1 MPKET
6 TGWFTQQLTIDGTD
20 FDTVCKEL
28 MRICSEQ
35 GFKIRE
41 ESKAEISNGFKA
53 IYGSRFIA
61 FIVSLIPYVGKH
73 FPSGKR
79 LFLETIISRQ
89 EKAVLLTL
97 SMTPYME
104 LLNCEEFFPISQ
116 SIDEKATDEYFASLK
131 LLRIIQSLFRSI
143 GREVPPEF
151 IKLDIKP
158 FAKDAFWRFLLYP
171 LESFKSPKP
180 VFIPSERGPVWC
192 WGAFIIPE
200 VWFLWHEIW
209 GASIMAFI
217 VENLAVRVIEPKG
230 FGLYVAIAGFLSVR
244 IFTGLWGH
252 RIYYYRYGKWLKPS
266 SNQKDAPDPK
276 AVR

>member
-6 TGWFTQQLTIDGTD
+6 TGWFKHQLTLSGVD
-20 FDTVCKEL
+20 FDTLCKKLNE
-28 MRICSEQ
+28 ICSDQ
-35 GFKIRE
+35 GFKIRKE
-41 ESKAEISNGFKA
+41 TPTEISKSFEA

-61 FIVSLIPYVGKH
+61 FLVGLIPYAGKH
-73 FPSGKR
+73 FPAGKR
-79 LFLETIISRQ
+79 LFLEATISKQ
-89 EKAVLLTL
+89 ENSVLVNLGV
-97 SMTPYME
+97 TPYME

-131 LLRIIQSLFRSI
+131 LLRIIQNLFQSI
-143 GREVPPEF
+143 EREVPSEF

-180 VFIPSERGPVWC
+180 VFIPSARGPMWC

-217 VENLAVRVIEPKG
+217 VENIAVRVIEPKG

-266 SNQKDAPDPK
+266 FNQKDTPDQEP
-276 AVR
+276 VR